1 MPLQQWILLNIPTWV
16 IAAVMLAVAVGTA
29 VGGVL
34 LVRRLVDI
42 RKFKEHHD
50 IAGPIFGTIGVIY
63 AVMLAFVLVI
73 VWQDFDKA
81 QNNTVQEANYFAQMY
96 RDVAGLS
103 EPFRSQFLEANAN
116 YIDAL
121 IKYEWPQMQ
130 RGLRSAEAQAA
141 ADKVWEITVKFDP
154 KTDREKIFF
163 SEMLEKMNNAVEM
176 RRQRIQDAGSGLH
189 PSLWFVLLLGGIITV
204 VFTLFFGSE
213 NLFAQLTMTTML
225 AVLIVLILFTILIMD
240 FPYSGDLSISVAPF
254 QQVLGLFNKP

>member
-16 IAAVMLAVAVGTA
+16 IAAVMLFIATGTA

-42 RKFKEHHD
+42 TKFKEHHD
-50 IAGPIFGTIGVIY
+50 IAGPIFSTIGVIY

-81 QNNTVQEANYFAQMY
+81 QNNTVQEANYFAEMY
-96 RDVAGLS
+96 RDTGGLS
-103 EPFRSQFLEANAN
+103 EPFRSQFIEANAI

-130 RGLRSAEAQAA
+130 HGARSAEAQMA
-141 ADKVWEITVKFDP
+141 ADKVWELTTKFEP

-163 SEMLEKMNNAVEM
+163 SEMLSKMNSAVEM

-204 VFTLFFGSE
+204 VFTFFFGSQ
-213 NLFAQLTMTTML
+213 NLYAQLTMTTML

-254 QQVLGLFNKP
+254 QQVLGLFRR

>member
-1 MPLQQWILLNIPTWV
+1 MPIQQWILLNIPTWA
-16 IAAVMLAVAVGTA
+16 IAAVMLSIAVGTA

-34 LVRRLVDI
+34 LVRHLVDI

-50 IAGPIFGTIGVIY
+50 IAGPIFSTIGVIY

-81 QNNTVQEANYFAQMY
+81 QNNTVMEANYFA
-96 RDVAGLS
+96 
-103 EPFRSQFLEANAN
+103 EPFRSRFIDANAT

-121 IKYEWPQMQ
+121 VKYEWPEMQ
-130 RGLRSAEAQAA
+130 RGERSAEAQVAA
-141 ADKVWEITVKFDP
+141 NKVWELTTSFDP
-154 KTDREKIFF
+154 KTAKEEIFF
-163 SEMLEKMNNAVEM
+163 SEMLGKMNSAVEM
-176 RRQRIQDAGSGLH
+176 RRARIQDAGSGLH

-225 AVLIVLILFTILIMD
+225 AVLIVLILFTILLMD
-240 FPYSGDLSISVAPF
+240 FPYSGDLSISSAPM
-254 QQVLGLFNKP
+254 QQVLTLFRP

>member
-1 MPLQQWILLNIPTWV
+1 MPLPQWILLNIPTWV
-16 IAAVMLAVAVGTA
+16 IAAVMLAIAVGTA

-34 LVRRLVDI
+34 LVRHLVDI

-50 IAGPIFGTIGVIY
+50 IAGPIFSTIGVIY

-81 QNNTVQEANYFAQMY
+81 QNNTVAEANYFAEMY
-96 RDVAGLS
+96 RDAGGLS
-103 EPFRSQFLEANAN
+103 EPFRSQFIDANAT

-130 RGLRSAEAQAA
+130 KGLRSAESQAA
-141 ADKVWEITVKFDP
+141 ADKVWEITAKFDP
-154 KTDREKIFF
+154 KTEGEKIFF
-163 SEMLEKMNNAVEM
+163 SEMLTKMNHAVEM

-189 PSLWFVLLLGGIITV
+189 TSLWFVLLLGGIITV
-204 VFTLFFGSE
+204 VFTLFFGSQ

-254 QQVLGLFNKP
+254 QQVLTLLRP